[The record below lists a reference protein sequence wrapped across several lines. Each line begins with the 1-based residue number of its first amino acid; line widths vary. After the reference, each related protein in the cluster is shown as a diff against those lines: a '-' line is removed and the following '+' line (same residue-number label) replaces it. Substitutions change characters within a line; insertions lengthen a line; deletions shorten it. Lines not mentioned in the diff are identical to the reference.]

1 MASMGNPEGLP
12 AHDDPTKDGP
22 SGTVHGEGS
31 LAPDAV
37 AEEANPEATDPL
49 IGTTLAGRFA
59 IHRLLGQGGMG
70 AVYEASSEAWGA
82 CAVKTLRTDGSATSR
97 EQVRRFLREA
107 RATLAIQSEHVVRV
121 FEIDLD
127 AKEQPFLA
135 MQLLQGRDLSKQ
147 LREHG
152 SVEPAAAA
160 ALFLQA
166 CRGLQ
171 AAHKL
176 GIAHRDV
183 KPANLFLHE
192 EDGVLSLKVCDF
204 GIAKRLT
211 AASQGDVTTDL
222 THTGGLVGS
231 PAYMS
236 PEQAQNSKE
245 TDFRTDIWSLAV
257 ALHETLSGQRL
268 WPDSQ
273 NLGALLVAICTRDAV
288 PLLQRAPWVPE
299 GLAAAVDR
307 GLRRDPALRHASME
321 AFAAALEPFAAAGP
335 LSWASLVPSEPRTSM
350 SVALPP
356 PASFLG
362 ATTTSSLSLAAGTT
376 AVSPSSV
383 SSPHAATPSLQPM
396 SSATTGASSTA
407 KGHPS
412 TRRRWPLLAGLGAAA
427 LLVGA
432 LAFRPSSS
440 STAPSS
446 GAGAGSPVHGKADPS
461 AGSSPAGA
469 AVSSGSSETPD
480 VGAGGGT
487 MASPG
492 ASADA
497 GAPETSGGGM
507 SAGASGARPGA
518 APGKEAPRASGVASS
533 AAMAGSAR
541 SPGPGGATAPR
552 VPATPVATT
561 PATAAPAVTK
571 KPTAKDDWQ

>member
-1 MASMGNPEGLP
+1 MASTGNPEGLP
-12 AHDDPTKDGP
+12 ARDDPTKDGP
-22 SGTVHGEGS
+22 SGTIHDEGL

-37 AEEANPEATDPL
+37 VEEANPEATDPL

-59 IHRLLGQGGMG
+59 IRRLLGQGGMG
-70 AVYEASSEAWGA
+70 AVYEASSGAWGT

-127 AKEQPFLA
+127 AREQPFLA
-135 MQLLQGRDLSKQ
+135 MQLLQGRDLSKH

-152 SVEPAAAA
+152 PVEPAAAA

-171 AAHKL
+171 AAHQL

-211 AASQGDVTTDL
+211 AASPGDATTDL

-273 NLGALLVAICTRDAV
+273 NLGALLVAICTRDAA

-321 AFAAALEPFAAAGP
+321 AFAAALEPFAASGP
-335 LSWASLVPSEPRTSM
+335 LSWASLVPSEPRTSA
-350 SVALPP
+350 SVAALPAP
-356 PASFLG
+356 SSFFG
-362 ATTTSSLSLAAGTT
+362 ATTTSSLSLSAGNT
-376 AVSPSSV
+376 PSGPSNV
-383 SSPHAATPSLQPM
+383 SSPHTAAPSLQPM
-396 SSATTGASSTA
+396 SSASTASSAAEGYSLT
-407 KGHPS
+407 P
-412 TRRRWPLLAGLGAAA
+412 RRWPLLAGLGAAL

-440 STAPSS
+440 STAPS
-446 GAGAGSPVHGKADPS
+446 GAGAGSPVGGKTDPS
-461 AGSSPAGA
+461 AGTSPVGA
-469 AVSSGSSETPD
+469 AVSSGPTETPE

-487 MASPG
+487 MAPPG

-507 SAGASGARPGA
+507 NAGGAGAR
-518 APGKEAPRASGVASS
+518 PGKEAPRASGVASS
-533 AAMAGSAR
+533 AATAGSAR
-541 SPGPGGATAPR
+541 RPGPGGSTAPR
-552 VPATPVATT
+552 VPATAAATT
-561 PATAAPAVTK
+561 PATAAPVPAATAK
-571 KPTAKDDWQ
+571 KPAAKDDWQ